1 MKDRRIEDSE
11 NIKIKMQTK
20 VERKNS
26 SRVVAQMIECGQ
38 RSKSP
43 AQTPR
48 LPSQITTT
56 KNT

>member
-11 NIKIKMQTK
+11 NIEIKMQTK

-26 SRVVAQMIECGQ
+26 SRAVAQMVEWGQ

-43 AQTPR
+43 AQTLP
-48 LPSQITTT
+48 LPSQITTS
-56 KNT
+56 